1 MSKDKQ
7 NISRWRGGPSIPC
20 QLPCK
25 VKEGL
30 LKVVIALGRNLIVL
44 QVLLPVECNLLGFDL
59 PVLHINLVTTEDD
72 GNVLTNPA
80 IK

>member
-1 MSKDKQ
+1 ME
-7 NISRWRGGPSIPC
+7 RRCPSIYLPC

-30 LKVVIALGRNLIVL
+30 LEVVIALGRNLIVL

-59 PVLHINLVTTEDD
+59 PVLHVNLVTAEDN
-72 GNVLTNPA
+72 GNVLTNPE